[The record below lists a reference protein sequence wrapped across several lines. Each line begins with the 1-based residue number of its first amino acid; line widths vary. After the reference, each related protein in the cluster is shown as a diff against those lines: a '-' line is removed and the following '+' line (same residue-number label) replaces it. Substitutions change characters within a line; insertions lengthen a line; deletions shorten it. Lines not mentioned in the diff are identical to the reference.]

1 MSYTYALP
9 SIWSELKMQPFTKK
23 YQCTGTA
30 NQIIVVSVSLN

>member
-1 MSYTYALP
+1 MHFQAYGQN
-9 SIWSELKMQPFTKK
+9 EHKMQPFTKK